1 MKVFGHAP
9 GMKPSSFILH
19 ASSLLA
25 NVFCGQQLRVTVLEL
40 APISVARGWRRLALA
55 LSHRRCCAVVF
66 GFLLLA
72 LITPRASASHLT
84 VDRPTLT
91 LADPLPISPLLYGP
105 FADPRDLPLPPHIL
119 SPP

>member
-55 LSHRRCCAVVF
+55 LSHRRCCAVIF

-72 LITPRASASHLT
+72 LITPRASASQLT
-84 VDRPTLT
+84 VDRKT
-91 LADPLPISPLLYGP
+91 LALDAHLTISLVLDGP
-105 FADPRDLPLPPHIL
+105 
-119 SPP
+119 